1 MSNSI
6 VRTRFDF
13 EFELIPDPGV
23 GLIQFPADLNSVS
36 SRFSPSWQQFME
48 VGRADPKVLYSQYV
62 KEVDLDFNVV
72 ATSEIDNNVHH
83 IFTKLDNLA
92 KAAAPQYYS
101 STSAYQG
108 HFLRF
113 TIGNLFRKE
122 IGYVSSLQYQWENDK
137 VSWRDQLPMLTRANM
152 TIIWVGKRMPQSSV
166 KLYNHTPL

>member
-1 MSNSI
+1 MAYNV

-23 GLIQFPADLNSVS
+23 GLLEFAADINSVS

-48 VGRADPKVLYSQYV
+48 VGRADPKILYSQYV

-72 ATSEIDNNVHH
+72 ATSETDNNVHQV
-83 IFTKLDNLA
+83 FQKLDNLA

-101 STSAYQG
+101 STNSYQG

-113 TIGNLFRKE
+113 TIGNLFSRE

-137 VSWRDQLPMLTRANM
+137 TSWIDQLPVITRANM
-152 TIIWVGKRMPQSSV
+152 TIIWVGKRMPQSSN
-166 KLYNHTPL
+166 KLYNYT